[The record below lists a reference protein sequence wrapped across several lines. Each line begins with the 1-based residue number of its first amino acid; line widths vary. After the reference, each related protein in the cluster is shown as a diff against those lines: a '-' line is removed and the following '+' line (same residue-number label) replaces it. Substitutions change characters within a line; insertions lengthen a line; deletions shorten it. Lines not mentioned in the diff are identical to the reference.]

1 MVYPRLYKP
10 YKYQEILCWIY
21 IVFIS
26 GFYVNLYF
34 NYPDFFSF
42 RHINEKTLVM
52 VFTLLGMTYLIY
64 YYVIFTFKYRVILWS
79 DDKIEVTKLF
89 GTVLIN
95 RSNIHSYSKYYGN
108 VPGGILLKLNNSN
121 KKIDIRFSFEQ
132 DEEFNQWFESIDCKE
147 YKYPRLDI

>member
-26 GFYVNLYF
+26 SFFVSMYF

-42 RHINEKTLVM
+42 RPLNEKTLVM

-64 YYVIFTFKYRVILWS
+64 YFVIGTLKYRVILWE
-79 DDKIEVTKLF
+79 DKIEVTKLF
-89 GTVLIN
+89 GTIVIN
-95 RSNIHSYSKYYGN
+95 RSNIHSYSKYFGRF
-108 VPGGILLKLNNSN
+108 GSGIFLKLNNSS
-121 KKIDIRFSFEQ
+121 KKIDIRFSF
-132 DEEFNQWFESIDCKE
+132 DRDAEFNQWFESIDCKE